1 MARVKKRSSTKSR
14 QHLPRKQPT
23 QARSQARVGRILEAA
38 AEVVD
43 EVGYDAATTNMIAR
57 RARCSIG
64 TLYQFFPHKA
74 ALLHA
79 LALQYTEEMR
89 TLTARV
95 LTQVTGP
102 QTAPVDWREAVG
114 QVVEAFADFH
124 QHRAGFRAVWF
135 GGHLS
140 ADLIS
145 SAIQCGR
152 DIARGLEPLLEGLAP
167 QVAPERRMLICR
179 VATELVG
186 GLLILSTEHRPD
198 DPRWAKRVVHEAKR
212 ACVAYLERA
221 VLDEPATVIEP
232 AG

>member
-1 MARVKKRSSTKSR
+1 MARAKKRSTTR
-14 QHLPRKQPT
+14 QRKHLPRKSPT
-23 QARSQARVGRILEAA
+23 QARSQARVSRILEAA

-64 TLYQFFPHKA
+64 SLYQFFPNKA

-89 TLTARV
+89 GLTARV
-95 LTQVTGP
+95 LAQVTGP
-102 QTAPVDWREAVG
+102 QAAPIDWRDAVG
-114 QVVEAFADFH
+114 KVVEAFADFH

-152 DIARGLEPLLEGLAP
+152 DIARGVEPLLEALAP
-167 QVAPERRMLICR
+167 HLAPERRMLVSR
-179 VATELVG
+179 VATELTG
-186 GLLILSTEHRPD
+186 GLLILSTEQRED
-198 DPRWAKRVVHEAKR
+198 DPRWAQKVVHEAKR

-221 VLDEPATVIEP
+221 VLEER
-232 AG
+232 